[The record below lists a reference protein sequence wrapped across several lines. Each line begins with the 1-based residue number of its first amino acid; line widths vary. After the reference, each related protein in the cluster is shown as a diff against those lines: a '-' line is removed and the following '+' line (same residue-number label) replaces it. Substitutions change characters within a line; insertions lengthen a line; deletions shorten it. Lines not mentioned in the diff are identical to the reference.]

1 MKIKDKLKP
10 KTPPITPGVYVG
22 ICIGVVDVGEQ
33 YSKRYDKYSNNV
45 LFIFELPGQM
55 IKVDGEQKPR
65 QLSREFPYA
74 KKQTSNIRKFLS
86 SWNGVQYNDEQFV
99 DLDVSSQ
106 LGRGC
111 TEINFERTPQCKVNP
126 LVKTNFWQKLRWI
139 DKVGSR
145 GKTREKVA
153 KSR

>member
-1 MKIKDKLKP
+1 MLEQEGLAVTIPRKGAQVAKMTEKDLQ
-10 KTPPITPGVYVG
+10 
-22 ICIGVVDVGEQ
+22 DVLEVRDALDALAVACACQ
-33 YSKRYDKYSNNV
+33 R
-45 LFIFELPGQM
+45 M
-55 IKVDGEQKPR
+55 
-65 QLSREFPYA
+65 
-74 KKQTSNIRKFLS
+74 T
-86 SWNGVQYNDEQFV
+86 DEQFV